1 MKKKKV
7 AFKTLGCK
15 LNFSETS
22 TISKKFPVEEFE
34 IVDFKEDAD
43 IYVVHT
49 CTVTAAAAKK
59 SRAAIRQAN
68 RRNPDA
74 KIAVLG
80 CYSQLSSEKLSEIG
94 GVSLVLGNNEKYNIV
109 EHLKS
114 IEEDPAHAN
123 KIFLQAISKTK
134 DFHHSYSYGDRT
146 RSFLKVQ
153 DGCDYFCSYCTIP
166 MARGR
171 SRSDTIANTIEKAKE
186 IAKTDMKEIILTGV
200 NIGDF
205 GKNNGE
211 NFLDLINELDKIE
224 GIQRYRM
231 SSIEPDL
238 LTDEIIKFVAS
249 SKKILPHFH
258 IPLQAGTNKILKA
271 MKRKYDRELFAE
283 RVSLIKLIMP
293 QACIAVDLIVGFPC
307 ETDEDFQDAC
317 DFIES
322 TDISYLHVFSFS
334 ERPGTPAY
342 NMDGKI
348 SKQKIKER
356 SKILHKI
363 SEKKK
368 AKFYKQNIN
377 SNREVLFESA
387 KRDNMMFGFT
397 ENYIKVKTTFDEEL
411 INKIVVVKLKE
422 VDEDGVFK
430 VEILSELK

>member
-22 TISKKFPVEEFE
+22 TISKKFPVEEFD
-34 IVDFKEDAD
+34 IVDFKEEAD

-49 CTVTAAAAKK
+49 CIVTAKAGKK

-80 CYSQLSSEKLSEIG
+80 CYSQLSSGKLMEIE
-94 GVSLVLGNNEKYNIV
+94 GVKLVLGNNEKYNIV

-114 IEEDPAHAN
+114 IEEDPVHAD
-123 KIFLQAISKTK
+123 KIYLQAISKTK
-134 DFHHSYSYGDRT
+134 EFHHSYSYGDRT

-166 MARGR
+166 FARGR

-186 IAKTDMKEIILTGV
+186 IAKINVKEVILTGV

-211 NFLDLINELDKIE
+211 NFFGLIKELDKIE
-224 GIQRYRM
+224 GIERYRI

-249 SKKILPHFH
+249 SKKNITAF
-258 IPLQAGTNKILKA
+258 
-271 MKRKYDRELFAE
+271 
-283 RVSLIKLIMP
+283 
-293 QACIAVDLIVGFPC
+293 
-307 ETDEDFQDAC
+307 
-317 DFIES
+317 
-322 TDISYLHVFSFS
+322 SYTIT
-334 ERPGTPAY
+334 GW
-342 NMDGKI
+342 
-348 SKQKIKER
+348 
-356 SKILHKI
+356 
-363 SEKKK
+363 
-368 AKFYKQNIN
+368 
-377 SNREVLFESA
+377 FEQCS
-387 KRDNMMFGFT
+387 
-397 ENYIKVKTTFDEEL
+397 
-411 INKIVVVKLKE
+411 
-422 VDEDGVFK
+422 
-430 VEILSELK
+430 

>member
-22 TISKKFPVEEFE
+22 TISKKFPVEEFD
-34 IVDFKEDAD
+34 IVDFKEEAD

-49 CTVTAAAAKK
+49 CIVTAKAGKK

-80 CYSQLSSEKLSEIG
+80 CYSQLSSGKLMEIE
-94 GVSLVLGNNEKYNIV
+94 GVKLVLGNNEKYNIV

-114 IEEDPAHAN
+114 IEEDPVHAD
-123 KIFLQAISKTK
+123 KIYLQAIGKTK
-134 DFHHSYSYGDRT
+134 EFHHSYSYGDRT

-166 MARGR
+166 FARGR

-186 IAKTDMKEIILTGV
+186 IAKINVKEVILTGV

-211 NFLDLINELDKIE
+211 NFFGLIKELDKIE
-224 GIQRYRM
+224 GIERYRI

-258 IPLQAGTNKILKA
+258 IPLQAGSNNVLKA

-283 RVSLIKLIMP
+283 RVSFIKSLMP
-293 QACIAVDLIVGFPC
+293 QACVAADLIVGFPG

-322 TDISYLHVFSFS
+322 TGISYLHVFSFS
-334 ERPGTPAY
+334 ERPGTPASKME
-342 NMDGKI
+342 NKI

-356 SKILHKI
+356 SKILHQL

-368 AKFYKQNIN
+368 DEFYKQNIN
-377 SNREVLFESA
+377 SNCKVLFESA
-387 KRDNMMFGFT
+387 KRNGMMFGFT

-411 INKIVVVKLKE
+411 INKIVIVKLKE
-422 VDEDGVFK
+422 LDEYGVFK
-430 VEILSELK
+430 VEIKSELK

>member
-22 TISKKFPVEEFE
+22 TISKKFPVEEFD
-34 IVDFKEDAD
+34 IVDFREKAD
-43 IYVVHT
+43 VYVVHT
-49 CTVTAAAAKK
+49 CIVTATAGKK

-80 CYSQLSSEKLSEIG
+80 CYSQLSPEKLMEIE
-94 GVSLVLGNNEKYNIV
+94 GVKLVLGNNEKYNIV

-114 IEEDPAHAN
+114 IEEDPVHAE
-123 KIFLQAISKTK
+123 KISLQTISKTK
-134 DFHHSYSYGDRT
+134 EFHHSYSYGDRT

-166 MARGR
+166 RARGR

-186 IAKTDMKEIILTGV
+186 IAKTDVKEIILTGV

-205 GKNNGE
+205 GKNNDEDFFG
-211 NFLDLINELDKIE
+211 LINELDKVE
-224 GIQRYRM
+224 GIERYRI
-231 SSIEPDL
+231 SSIEPEL
-238 LTDEIIKFVAS
+238 LSNEIIKFVAS

-271 MKRKYDRELFAE
+271 MKRKYDRELFAD
-283 RVSLIKLIMP
+283 RVSLIKSIMP
-293 QACIAVDLIVGFPC
+293 QACIAVDLIVGIPG
-307 ETDEDFQDAC
+307 ETDKDFQDAC
-317 DFIES
+317 HFIES
-322 TDISYLHVFSFS
+322 TDVSYLHVFSFS
-334 ERPGTPAY
+334 ERQGTPAY

-356 SKILHKI
+356 SKILHEL

-368 AKFYKQNIN
+368 NKFYKQNIN
-377 SNREVLFESA
+377 SNRKVLFESS
-387 KRDNMMFGFT
+387 KQNGMMFGFT
-397 ENYIKVKTTFDEEL
+397 ENYIKVKTIFDENK
-411 INKIVVVKLKE
+411 INKIINVKLVE
-422 VDEDGVFK
+422 IDEEGAFK
-430 VEILSELK
+430 VEIISELK